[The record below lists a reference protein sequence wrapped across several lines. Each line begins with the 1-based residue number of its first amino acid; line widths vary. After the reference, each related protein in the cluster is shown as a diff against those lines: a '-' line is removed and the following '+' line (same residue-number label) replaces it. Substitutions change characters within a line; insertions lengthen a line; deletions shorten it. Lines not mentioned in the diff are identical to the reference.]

1 MKKVSILDY
10 ISKRKKRIAVGT
22 MIKIAG
28 TFAELLLPII
38 MAYMIDE
45 IAPEKNIPLLIT
57 WGIIMLMCA
66 VVAWGGN
73 VKANRM
79 ASKVAR
85 DTTREIRND
94 LFSSTLYLSASQ
106 TDEVTVP
113 SLVSRLSSD
122 TYNLHNM
129 IGMVQRLGIR
139 TPILLI
145 GGVALTFTVEPVL
158 ALVLLAI
165 VPLLTLIVIYI
176 SSKGIVLYTSLQKA
190 VDVMV
195 RKVRDDYT
203 GIRVIKALSKTEYE
217 SSDFRKINENVV
229 SNETRAGLTMGIT
242 SPVLNM
248 LLNLG
253 MTAVIIVGAYRVSSG
268 NAKVGEIIAFTSYF
282 TIILNAV
289 ISISRIFVNI
299 SKGSASAKR
308 ISAILN
314 MENPLVAHP
323 ELSENIN
330 SDEYIA
336 FENVTF
342 GYNGSPALSNVS
354 FSVRKGES
362 LGIIGATGSGK
373 TTIISL
379 LLRFYD
385 PDSGVIRVDGRDIR
399 SYDEKELRN
408 KFGVVL
414 QNDFL
419 MADTVKENIRF
430 ERDVSDSDVESAAKY
445 AKAHDFISATEHGYD
460 TGLTAR
466 GTNFSGGQKQRML
479 IARAL
484 AAKPDILILDDAS
497 SALDYKTD
505 AMLRKTLISNFPDTN
520 IVMIAQRISS
530 VRFAD
535 KIIMLDK
542 GCVAGYGSHE
552 ELIRNCEIYREMQN
566 TQTETEDGTNE

>member
-1 MKKVSILDY
+1 MKKVSVLDY

>member
-1 MKKVSILDY
+1 MKKVSVINY
-10 ISKRKKRIAVGT
+10 IAKRKKRIALGMT
-22 MIKIAG
+22 IKIAG

-45 IAPEKNIPLLIT
+45 IAPEKNISLL
-57 WGIIMLMCA
+57 
-66 VVAWGGN
+66 VAWGVIMFLCAVAAWAGN

-79 ASKVAR
+79 ASRVAR

-158 ALVLLAI
+158 ALVLLAV

-176 SSKGIVLYTSLQKA
+176 SSKGIVLYTALQKA

-203 GIRVIKALSKTEYE
+203 GIRVIKALSKTDYE
-217 SSDFRKINENVV
+217 SDDFRKINENVV
-229 SNETRAGLTMGIT
+229 SKETRAGLTMGIT

-253 MTAVIIVGAYRVSSG
+253 MTAVIVVGAYRVSSG
-268 NAKVGEIIAFTSYF
+268 NAKAGEIIAFTSYF

-299 SKGSASAKR
+299 SKGTASAKR

-314 MENPLVAHP
+314 MENPLKTYP
-323 ELSENIN
+323 MLSDDVKN
-330 SDEYIA
+330 DEFIA
-336 FENVTF
+336 FEHVNF
-342 GYNGSPALSNVS
+342 GYSGAPALTDIN
-354 FSVRKGES
+354 FSVKKGES

-385 PDSGVIRVDGRDIR
+385 PDSGVIRVDGKDIR
-399 SYDEKELRN
+399 SYSEKELRK

-430 ERDVSDSDVESAAKY
+430 EREIEDENVVTAAKY
-445 AKAHDFISATEHGYD
+445 AKAHDFISATEHGYESS
-460 TGLTAR
+460 LTAR

-484 AAKPDILILDDAS
+484 AANPEILILDDAS

-505 AMLRKTLISNFPDTN
+505 AMLRKTLLQNFPDTN

-542 GCVAGYGSHE
+542 GKIAGFGSHSQ
-552 ELIRNCEIYREMQN
+552 LIQNCEVYREMQ
-566 TQTETEDGTNE
+566 QSQIETEDGTNE

>member
-1 MKKVSILDY
+1 
-10 ISKRKKRIAVGT
+10 

-445 AKAHDFISATEHGYD
+445 AKAHDFISATEHRYD

-552 ELIRNCEIYREMQN
+552 QLIRNCEIYREMQN

>member
-1 MKKVSILDY
+1 
-10 ISKRKKRIAVGT
+10 

-330 SDEYIA
+330 NDEYIA

-552 ELIRNCEIYREMQN
+552 QLIRNCEIYREMQN

>member
-552 ELIRNCEIYREMQN
+552 QLIRNCEIYREMQN

>member
-1 MKKVSILDY
+1 
-10 ISKRKKRIAVGT
+10 

-552 ELIRNCEIYREMQN
+552 QLIRNCEIYREMQN

>member
-1 MKKVSILDY
+1 
-10 ISKRKKRIAVGT
+10 